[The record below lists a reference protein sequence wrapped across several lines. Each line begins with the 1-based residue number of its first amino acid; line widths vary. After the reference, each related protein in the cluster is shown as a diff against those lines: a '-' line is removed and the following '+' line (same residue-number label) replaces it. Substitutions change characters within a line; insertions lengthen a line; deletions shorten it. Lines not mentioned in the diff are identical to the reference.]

1 MHNRLWIILVGF
13 LFCASISYAQQ
24 EEQYT
29 LFMLNK
35 LSYNPAYAGVD
46 APFTLNATIRQQWL
60 GLEGAPAT
68 QKISSDFTL
77 FHERVGLGFTLL
89 RNTIGINQKV
99 VFTGNYAYR
108 FQIKDGYFGV
118 GLNASVKYT
127 DKNFRDKRL
136 HSATELSMDS
146 SIPMGLETQFSPN
159 FGIGFYYQTNRFYG
173 GASLPNM
180 MNTQKVKIADEPIA
194 IEKPHFYLM
203 TGYIFKLNEFITL
216 NPQTLLKIAVD
227 APFDADVN
235 LMTTFDD
242 KLKVGLGYRLGGDL
256 DKGYGESIDIM
267 VGIPIAK
274 TLFFGVAY
282 DMTLSELRKY
292 SNGSIEGIIQ
302 YRMEKV
308 SPVTSISPRFF

>member
-1 MHNRLWIILVGF
+1 MSKIWILWFVF
-13 LFCASISYAQQ
+13 LFCASSSYAQQ

-60 GLEGAPAT
+60 GFEGAPAT

-77 FHERVGLGFTLL
+77 FHERVGMGFTLL
-89 RNTIGINQKV
+89 RNTIGINQRIDL
-99 VFTGNYAYR
+99 TGNYAYR
-108 FQIKDGYFGV
+108 FQIRNGYFGV
-118 GLNASVKYT
+118 GLNASIKYT
-127 DKNFRDKRL
+127 NKDFRDKRL
-136 HSATELSMDS
+136 SSSTELSMDA
-146 SIPMGLETQFSPN
+146 SIPMSLETQFSPN
-159 FGIGFYYQTNRFYG
+159 FGIGFYYKTNRFYG

-180 MNTQKVKIADEPIA
+180 LNIKKVKIADDQIA
-194 IEKPHFYLM
+194 IDRHHFYLM
-203 TGYIFKLNEFITL
+203 TGYNFKLNEFIIL
-216 NPQTLLKIAVD
+216 NPQTLLKITVD
-227 APFDADVN
+227 APFDADFN
-235 LMTTFDD
+235 LMTTFND

-256 DKGYGESIDIM
+256 NDGYGESVDFL
-267 VGIPIAK
+267 VGVPISK

-282 DMTLSELRKY
+282 DMTLSELRKH
-292 SNGSIEGIIQ
+292 SSGSIEGVIQ